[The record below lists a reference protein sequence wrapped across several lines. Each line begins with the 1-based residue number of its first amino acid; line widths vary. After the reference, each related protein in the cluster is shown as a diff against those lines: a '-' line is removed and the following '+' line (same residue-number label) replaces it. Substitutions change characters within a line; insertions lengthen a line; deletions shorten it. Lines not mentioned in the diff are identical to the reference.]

1 MANKKVEFKLKEIE
15 IYMGMFDFR
24 IICVIGDFDET
35 LKYVAW
41 KFEDEEMDGDV
52 INKGYEPRGKCFMR
66 RGYVPVIWLPKWPI
80 KPRELATLA
89 HEAIHAALFMF
100 DWASVPQGVDTEE
113 VLGHAVA
120 HIVNKILISKT

>member
-1 MANKKVEFKLKEIE
+1 MKATELKLKEIE
-15 IYMGMFDFR
+15 IYMGLFDFN
-24 IICVIGDFDET
+24 ITCVIGDFDQT

-41 KFEDEEMDGDV
+41 KFEDEELDGNE

-66 RGYVPVIWLPKWPI
+66 RGYVPIMWLPKRPT

-100 DWASVPQGVDTEE
+100 DWASVPQGADTEE
-113 VLGHAVA
+113 VLGHTVG
-120 HIVNKILISKT
+120 HIVNEILASKT